1 MGEHPKGQLSLE
13 FLIVLAVFASFIFIL
28 ISSLSSSKFLSS
40 SREQA
45 FLMNVKTLQLVESE
59 RSINNALTDM
69 EMIVKGCI
77 LANQVV
83 CRDEGLVKIANIS
96 YSDYSGMKSKPLS

>member
-1 MGEHPKGQLSLE
+1 MKGQLSLE
-13 FLIVLAVFASFIFIL
+13 FIVVLAAFISFIFLL
-28 ISSLSSSKFLSS
+28 ISALDSSKFISSSK
-40 SREQA
+40 EQA

-77 LANQVV
+77 LANQVI
-83 CRDEGLVKIANIS
+83 CKEDWLVKVANIS
-96 YSDYSGMKSKPLS
+96 YSDYSGRKAKPLS